1 MNLNALT
8 KLAFTAKEKVTENII
23 FHPTEGSAKSHAE
36 PFDSREMSLKATIT
50 NIMIVLT
57 NQSFPLKPERHP
69 KAPC

>member
-23 FHPTEGSAKSHAE
+23 FHPTEGGAKSHAE
-36 PFDSREMSLKATIT
+36 PFDSREMSLKTTIT

-57 NQSFPLKPERHP
+57 NQSFPLKPEGHP
-69 KAPC
+69 KTPW